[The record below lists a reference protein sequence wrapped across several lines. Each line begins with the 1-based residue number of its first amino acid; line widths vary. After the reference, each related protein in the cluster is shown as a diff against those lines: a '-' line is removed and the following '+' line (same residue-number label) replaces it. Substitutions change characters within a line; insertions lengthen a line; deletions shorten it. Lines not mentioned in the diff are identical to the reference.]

1 MATFAANMHGSV
13 RFAVKANGAEARL
26 DCITVRIAGQRWT
39 EEIAMDNGLMFD
51 DFLQAVE
58 WAEENIRED
67 FEVIRQPDGRY
78 LVRECE

>member
-1 MATFAANMHGSV
+1 MN
-13 RFAVKANGAEARL
+13 NGF
-26 DCITVRIAGQRWT
+26 
-39 EEIAMDNGLMFD
+39 MFD

-67 FEVIRQPDGRY
+67 FEVVRQSDGRY